1 MPTSLQLFAK
11 NFLERIRDFVNSDKL
26 IIERL
31 PKWVKSA
38 NVKIAKLND
47 STIFLFEDSPKD
59 GDSFIDCGGVRS
71 DLQFFLELPEY
82 VPKAASFKTPHGRGL
97 IILHGEY
104 GKDKKV
110 VFNINSSDSALFNV
124 GYVSYHSPLAIVN
137 IFIQL
142 SFGGDVLATR
152 FVPFAIYVHDR
163 DFFDFENFW
172 DKCTPHIQNTLRAIH
187 HSEAGDYY
195 QSTKERISGV
205 LVGKEKSVIVF
216 GKDSDPE
223 MLRELLRIRDY
234 LIAKDY
240 DAYLLRDLPE
250 HPSMSLEEKAKLW
263 SLASR
268 FCVMIDREPS
278 GHLVEYP
285 YIKSVRAILALLR
298 PKGSGSTYMIGDE
311 QVTDINYIN
320 IFEFQH
326 SPLEVINDAITW
338 AEKLVAARI
347 KGYEKAYPWRRKI
360 GL

>member
-1 MPTSLQLFAK
+1 MPKPARFFAI
-11 NFLERIRDFVNSDKL
+11 NFLKRIRDFVNSEKW

-31 PKWVKSA
+31 
-38 NVKIAKLND
+38 NN

-59 GDSFIDCGGVRS
+59 SDLFVDCGGVNS

-82 VPKAASFKTPHGRGL
+82 VPKAASFKAPRGRGL

-110 VFNINSSDSALFNV
+110 VFNITSSDSALFNV
-124 GYVSYHSPLAIVN
+124 GYIPYHSPLAIVN

-142 SFGGDVLATR
+142 SFEGDVLAIR
-152 FVPFAIYVHDR
+152 FVPFAIYVHDK
-163 DFFDFENFW
+163 DFIDFEDFW

-195 QSTKERISGV
+195 QLTKERKSGV
-205 LVGKEKSVIVF
+205 LVGKERSVIVF
-216 GKDSDPE
+216 GKDSDSK
-223 MLRELLRIRDY
+223 MLPELLRVRDC

-250 HPSMSLEEKAKLW
+250 HPSMSLEEKVKLW

-278 GHLVEYP
+278 GHLVEYS
-285 YIKSVRAILALLR
+285 YLKSVGAILAVLR
-298 PKGSGSTYMIGDE
+298 PKGRGSTYMIE
-311 QVTDINYIN
+311 AERSPDIK
-320 IFEFQH
+320 IFEFKS
-326 SPLEVINDAITW
+326 SPLEKLDTVLTW
-338 AEKLVAARI
+338 AEEMVEEKIKLH
-347 KGYEKAYPWRRKI
+347 RKE
-360 GL
+360 